1 MATLRTLP
9 KPLVR
14 RPDEID
20 NLEYL
25 REFGQSV
32 ESTRLDVADL
42 QRRTALLEGVSAYGN
57 VVMTRNEW
65 VVNGR
70 PLLRFGQPISEPMKN
85 VSVLSG
91 GVGLKL
97 ELEGLWRLDC
107 YTWAASTIYTGHPFA
122 QIEVE
127 IKTPA
132 SMGGST
138 FTKPFK
144 VDTDDGSVGGAMSF
158 VAEEPGYEI
167 RVYAQTGRWRR
178 MLGGTRY
185 SYLSVNRWNPEKT
198 TAGTPEVPDG
208 PGQPT

>member
-1 MATLRTLP
+1 MAELRFP
-9 KPLVR
+9 QPLAS
-14 RPDEID
+14 RPDEVD

-25 REFGQSV
+25 RDFGQSF
-32 ESTRLDVADL
+32 EDTRLGVLDL

-65 VVNGR
+65 VVGGR
-70 PLLRFGQPISEPMKN
+70 SLLRFGQPISEPMKN

-107 YTWAASTIYTGHPFA
+107 YTWAASTIYTGHAYA

-127 IKTPA
+127 VKAPA
-132 SMGGST
+132 SMGGT
-138 FTKPFK
+138 AFTKPFK

-198 TAGTPEVPDG
+198 NAGTPEVPDG
-208 PGQPT
+208 PGPT